1 MRAFHARQLER
12 AGEDIRALERRGVLR
27 GVVVSSHRTEVVC
40 DVYEARGDDLPMASL
55 LGEEL
60 PIAALTYNG
69 SEWRGSLENLDR
81 ARRLPLSRESA
92 VAAARRQHPPLKWL
106 GEGRGTLRWEERRGV
121 AGLRREACGRQ
132 VDTTT
137 LPGAT
142 CS

>member
-12 AGEDIRALERRGVLR
+12 AGANANIQALERRGVLR

-81 ARRLPLSRESA
+81 ARRCHSREKVPSQ
-92 VAAARRQHPPLKWL
+92 RRGCQHPPPTS
-106 GEGRGTLRWEERRGV
+106 G
-121 AGLRREACGRQ
+121 
-132 VDTTT
+132 
-137 LPGAT
+137 
-142 CS
+142 